1 MISPELRGRTE
12 IADRVPERI
21 TARMI
26 TEADAAGGVER
37 RILGVQIGR
46 GGQAAPPRVQARIDG
61 NLVTLRV
68 AVSVVYPA
76 PVRGVVGRLR
86 ERVMTRVNE
95 LTGLRVGQVD
105 VDVTTL
111 IPSRRMELP

>member
-1 MISPELRGRTE
+1 MPPEARGRTQ

-21 TARMI
+21 TRRMI
-26 TEADAAGGVER
+26 AEADAAGGIAR
-37 RILGVQIGR
+37 RILGVRIGR

-76 PVRGVVGRLR
+76 PVRQVAGQLR
-86 ERVMTRVNE
+86 EQVMARVTE

-105 VDVTTL
+105 VDVITL
-111 IPSRRMELP
+111 LPARTESS